1 MPKKYIDLETLKY
14 VLYDIHKLEDLLTRE
29 RFKEHDL
36 ESLDLFID
44 SVKEFSDRDLYPY
57 FKEMDQTPAYYK
69 DGTVIVHEQVKTVM
83 HKSGEMGIIAACFDY
98 EDGGLQIPFSAL
110 QAASYIMDAAN
121 NQLPGYPGLTQ
132 GAAELIVE
140 FGTDSLKETF
150 CFYI

>member
-1 MPKKYIDLETLKY
+1 MPKKYMDLETLKY

-83 HKSGEMGIIAACFDY
+83 HKSGEMGIIAACLIMKTAVYKFRFLLY
-98 EDGGLQIPFSAL
+98 KPHLILWMLQIIN
-110 QAASYIMDAAN
+110 YR
-121 NQLPGYPGLTQ
+121 GTQ
-132 GAAELIVE
+132 V
-140 FGTDSLKETF
+140 
-150 CFYI
+150 